1 MADTGR
7 FRAFYLSYLSSP
19 AVDRPIYRVIQRQGV
34 SQILELGVGAGRR
47 ARRMIE
53 LARHCCPSKKIQF
66 VGLDLFEDRSSLD
79 GPGVTLKMAH
89 RLLKPTGARVQ
100 LIPGD
105 PFSGLAN
112 AANSLGQ
119 VDLIVI
125 SPRLDPRS
133 LARAWFYIPRLL
145 HPQTKVFE
153 EQLLRGGQRVLRPL
167 DHRQIAS
174 LAAASVRRRAA

>member
-1 MADTGR
+1 LADTGR
-7 FRAFYLSYLSSP
+7 FRTFYLSYLSSP
-19 AVDRPIYRVIQRQGV
+19 AADRPVYRVIQRQGV
-34 SQILELGVGAGRR
+34 SKILELGVGNGRR

-53 LARHCCPSKKIQF
+53 LARHCCPLKRIQYI
-66 VGLDLFEDRSSLD
+66 GLDLFEDRSSLD

-100 LIPGD
+100 LVPGD
-105 PFSGLAN
+105 PFSGLSR

-133 LARAWFYIPRLL
+133 LAKAWFYVPRLL
-145 HPQTKVFE
+145 HPQTQVFQ
-153 EQLLRGGQRVLRPL
+153 EQLRGGGQRVLRL
-167 DHRQIAS
+167 IDHREIAS